1 MTSLEL
7 KEKRK
12 SSLTV
17 VLTLGVAALFTE
29 RIRRIWMTNLFEGT
43 SLMNNEGCAFVLKAL
58 SFVTLGV
65 LTAVVLF
72 IVHLFKVIYY
82 SIEISRYS

>member
-1 MTSLEL
+1 MNSAEL

-17 VLTLGVAALFTE
+17 VLTLGLTALFAE
-29 RIRRIWMTNLFEGT
+29 RIRPLWMTNLFEGT
-43 SLMNNEGCAFVLKAL
+43 SLMNNEGCAFVFKAL

-65 LTAVVLF
+65 ITAAVLV
-72 IVHLFKVIYY
+72 IIHLFKVIYY
-82 SIEISRYS
+82 SIEISRCS

>member
-1 MTSLEL
+1 MNSAEL

-17 VLTLGVAALFTE
+17 VLTLGLTALFAE
-29 RIRRIWMTNLFEGT
+29 RIRPLWMTNLFEGT

-58 SFVTLGV
+58 SFVTLGA

-72 IVHLFKVIYY
+72 IIHLFKVIYY
-82 SIEISRYS
+82 SIEISRLT

>member
-43 SLMNNEGCAFVLKAL
+43 SLMNNEGCAFVLKAF

-65 LTAVVLF
+65 ITAAVLV
-72 IVHLFKVIYY
+72 IIHSFKVIYY
-82 SIEISRYS
+82 SVEISRYC